1 MPRRLFCAAL
11 SSPLWAAKT
20 GGMSVAGVQLECVRS
35 LLKRQ
40 PDATLKALAEMG
52 FREAE
57 GYSRTETL
65 ALVPKLKHYGL
76 TARSC
81 VVEVPLITQ
90 NWEPYPEY
98 KPLSLAE
105 AIDGVAAAGIEYFTM
120 GYISPGARGDADDFY
135 RRTADRMN
143 VAGELCKK
151 AGLKFAWQS
160 HAFEFEGRAGM
171 RPIDIYKERLDLKV
185 VALELDVFW
194 AGLAGQDPVRL
205 LKEWKGHVPLL
216 RLNDKAKDAPRQFSE
231 QVGSGAYAALGEGA
245 IDLTNVLR
253 AAAGAGVEYCFLG
266 QNQDPEDPLGS
277 LRAALKWVN
286 AR

>member
-1 MPRRLFCAAL
+1 
-11 SSPLWAAKT
+11 
-20 GGMSVAGVQLECVRS
+20 MSVAGVQLECVRS

-57 GYSRTETL
+57 GYSRAETL
-65 ALVPKLKHYGL
+65 ALVQKLKQNGL

-90 NWEPYPEY
+90 NWDPYPEY

-120 GYISPGARGDADDFY
+120 GYIGPGARGDGDDFY

-151 AGLKFAWQS
+151 AGVKFAWQS
-160 HAFEFEGRAGM
+160 HAFEFEGAQGCGRS
-171 RPIDIYKERLDLKV
+171 IFIK
-185 VALELDVFW
+185 
-194 AGLAGQDPVRL
+194 
-205 LKEWKGHVPLL
+205 
-216 RLNDKAKDAPRQFSE
+216 
-231 QVGSGAYAALGEGA
+231 SGW
-245 IDLTNVLR
+245 I
-253 AAAGAGVEYCFLG
+253 
-266 QNQDPEDPLGS
+266 
-277 LRAALKWVN
+277 
-286 AR
+286 